1 VPSDGRTKSFRPT
14 QKIAQGQSEGKTVQL
29 SNAQID
35 HVGIVV
41 HDLDDALATYCGIL
55 GFPILERLHAPDH
68 GVEIAFLD
76 AGRTTIELLSPTDE
90 KSGTARFLARRGEGS
105 HHVCFAVPDIAQ
117 TLQELRAKG
126 VRLIDETPRQGI
138 HGLVAFLHPQAAHGV
153 MIELL
158 QKDRAHRLE

>member
-1 VPSDGRTKSFRPT
+1 MS
-14 QKIAQGQSEGKTVQL
+14 ISEKVQL

-41 HDLDDALATYCGIL
+41 HDLDEALSTYCDSL
-55 GFPILERLHAPDH
+55 GFRLLERLDAPEH

-90 KSGTARFLARRGEGS
+90 ESGTARFLARRGEGS

-117 TLQELRAKG
+117 TLHELRAKG
-126 VRLIDETPRQGI
+126 VRLIDETPRQGT
-138 HGLVAFLHPQAAHGV
+138 HGLVAFLHPQTAHGV

-158 QKDRAHRLE
+158 QKDRAHRLK

>member
-1 VPSDGRTKSFRPT
+1 MNIPEDY
-14 QKIAQGQSEGKTVQL
+14 QL

-55 GFPILERLHAPDH
+55 GFRLLERHHAPDH

-76 AGRTTIELLSPTDE
+76 AGHSAIELLSPTDSE
-90 KSGTARFLARRGEGS
+90 SGTARFLARRGEGS
-105 HHVCFAVPDIAQ
+105 HHVCFTVPDIAQ
-117 TLQELRAKG
+117 ALNELRAQR

-158 QKDRAHRLE
+158 QKDQAHRLE

>member
-1 VPSDGRTKSFRPT
+1 MS
-14 QKIAQGQSEGKTVQL
+14 ISEQVKL

-41 HDLDDALATYCGIL
+41 HDLDDALTTYCGVL
-55 GFPILERLHAPDH
+55 GFRLLERLDAPDH

-90 KSGTARFLARRGEGS
+90 VSGTARFLTRRGEGS
-105 HHVCFAVPDIAQ
+105 HHVCFAVPDIAH
-117 TLQELRAKG
+117 TLEELRAQG
-126 VRLIDETPRQGI
+126 VRLIDETPRQGV

-158 QKDRAHRLE
+158 QKDQAHRLK

>member
-1 VPSDGRTKSFRPT
+1 MTSTTPSPPT
-14 QKIAQGQSEGKTVQL
+14 AAS
-29 SNAQID
+29 SAS
-35 HVGIVV
+35 
-41 HDLDDALATYCGIL
+41 A
-55 GFPILERLHAPDH
+55 ILERLHAPDH

-90 KSGTARFLARRGEGS
+90 ESGTARFLARRGEGS

-158 QKDRAHRLE
+158 QKERAHRLA